1 MLYYYL
7 HRFNLTWYCWAD
19 RFIIPLPMNRDAR
32 SKDSMTVGQPSTTTR
47 GAARDKT
54 QLRQGPGRPTLSNE
68 ELLDKAVDLF
78 LEKGFER
85 TTIDAI
91 TASAGMAK
99 RTVYLRYGDK
109 TALFKAALQRAIEDW
124 IVPVERL
131 RAAESDD
138 VEETLLRAGQI
149 LVENLMSPAGLRLL
163 RLTNAESARMPEIGA
178 YTTQRGTEPTIAY
191 LADLIQRRIP
201 FRSDIANPEEAA
213 FAFLYLVAC
222 GPATMAAWGLILD
235 KAAIDRHTQY
245 CVRLFLYGLL
255 PRETARKAPGGNGAS
270 VQPRPPKAEV
280 GLARSHSEAL
290 EIENRRLKKLLLES
304 MLQVA
309 ALKERQAGD

>member
-1 MLYYYL
+1 VTDRDVEGS
-7 HRFNLTWYCWAD
+7 RF
-19 RFIIPLPMNRDAR
+19 
-32 SKDSMTVGQPSTTTR
+32 KDSMTVNAAVSAR
-47 GAARDKT
+47 GKSKSSPK
-54 QLRQGPGRPTLSNE
+54 LRQGPGRPTLSNE
-68 ELLDKAVDLF
+68 ELLDKALDLF

-99 RTVYLRYGDK
+99 RTVYLRYSDK

-138 VEETLLRAGQI
+138 VEDTLLRVGQI
-149 LVENLMSPAGLRLL
+149 LLENLMAPAGLRLL
-163 RLTNAESARMPEIGA
+163 RITNAESARMPEIGA
-178 YTTQRGTEPTIAY
+178 YTHQNGTAPTIAY

-201 FRSDIANPEEAA
+201 FRADIADAQEAA

-222 GPATMAAWGLILD
+222 GPATMAAWGVVLD
-235 KAAIDRHTQY
+235 NAAIDRHTQY

-255 PRETARKAPGGNGAS
+255 PREASAAMAHSVNGGAQSGTTHAES
-270 VQPRPPKAEV
+270 RLPRPQ
-280 GLARSHSEAL
+280 HWEAL
-290 EIENRRLKKLLLES
+290 ETENRRLKKLLLDS

-309 ALKERQAGD
+309 ALKERQGG